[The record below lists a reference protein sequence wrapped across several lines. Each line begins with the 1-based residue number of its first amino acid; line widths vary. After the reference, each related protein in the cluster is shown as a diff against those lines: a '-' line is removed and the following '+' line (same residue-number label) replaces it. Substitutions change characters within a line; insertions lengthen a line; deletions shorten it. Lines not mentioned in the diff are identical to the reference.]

1 MAIMFT
7 KPGLDLG
14 DFVAPFVV
22 LVIASVFAAFAWNLC
37 RSIAVWASMK
47 LKGYREREEVYL
59 NGTRAVITKIG
70 FMTTT
75 FLILNDGGAV
85 VMRWASVSNTSLDS
99 QRIERISLRLSE
111 LEHKKTPS
119 E

>member
-1 MAIMFT
+1 MGMFT
-7 KPGLDLG
+7 KLGLELG
-14 DFVAPFVV
+14 DFVAPFIA

-75 FLILNDGGAV
+75 FLILNGGGA

-99 QRIERISLRLSE
+99 QRIERVSLRLSE
-111 LEHKKTPS
+111 LENKKTPD